1 MAKDIEFNSA
11 IELYNRVKPALK
23 VKYKEIHKDYD
34 YIKLADIWNYLIQYK
49 WRNAKDLVLSDVVD
63 DILNIENKKID
74 EYVKKDI
81 KDQEKEI
88 IEEEL
93 DII

>member
-1 MAKDIEFNSA
+1 M
-11 IELYNRVKPALK
+11 EL
-23 VKYKEIHKDYD
+23 
-34 YIKLADIWNYLIQYK
+34 LIQYK

-81 KDQEKEI
+81 KDQDKEI